1 MAWNYISIVYTPHT
15 RIWTYNRN
23 KEERYGFQPVTKILF
38 VNSQCQF
45 HWKFCDMYFICFIE
59 LVICNGPLHMVKC
72 KSFFWHVQQMEYW
85 QTYDHFN
92 TLAFAMKFIDISPIH
107 YPWKN
112 LSQKYENIHDNQNML
127 HELLFLF
134 FKCALIIVNKSTNKR
149 ASKCLAR

>member
-1 MAWNYISIVYTPHT
+1 MVHYTWSNANHFLLACST
-15 RIWTYNRN
+15 D
-23 KEERYGFQPVTKILF
+23 V
-38 VNSQCQF
+38 
-45 HWKFCDMYFICFIE
+45 
-59 LVICNGPLHMVKC
+59 
-72 KSFFWHVQQMEYW
+72 EYW
-85 QTYDHFN
+85 QTYDHLN